1 MAEFKFKPGKRE
13 KIEKYIL
20 KWMKEYDTSGTNAN
34 MYKELFKTMT
44 DEKLNEIIS
53 GEGVPFYAPVGGP
66 VQVPTDHARD
76 VLKAMGLTISERL
89 WLTNSKTGTT
99 VLTEHEHMVLPLI
112 TRPQTQSIIKK
123 ASIPEHNR
131 RVDQM
136 THQVTG
142 SGVSK
147 ASSMSFPEAYL
158 LMSEGYEE
166 AAKEFIQ
173 ARGGNLKLLRSVYAE
188 IKATGKGSLEQGMLS
203 LSKSKAVTTL
213 GTIYKAM
220 HLGNSL
226 DD

>member
-1 MAEFKFKPGKRE
+1 MAEFKFKPGKRA
-13 KIEKYIL
+13 KIEAYIL
-20 KWMKEYDTSGTNAN
+20 KWMDRYDTSKTNGN
-34 MYKELFKTMT
+34 LYRQLFKTMS

-53 GEGVPFYAPVGGP
+53 GDGIPFYAPVGGP

-76 VLKAMGLTISERL
+76 VLKEMGLPVSERI
-89 WLTNSKTGTT
+89 WLTNSKTGMTI
-99 VLTEHEHMVLPLI
+99 LTEHEHMVLPLI

-131 RVDQM
+131 RVDQY

-158 LMSEGYEE
+158 LMAEGYEA

-173 ARGGNLKLLRSVYAE
+173 GRGGNLKLLRAIYAE
-188 IKATGKGSLEQGMLS
+188 IKATGKGSLEQSMLAAT
-203 LSKSKAVTTL
+203 KSKAVTTL
-213 GTIYKAM
+213 GTIYRAM
-220 HLGNSL
+220 HLGNNL
-226 DD
+226 E